1 MKRNIQGLLSVIC
14 ILAAGALWGM
24 MGIFVRILT
33 AWGFTTVQITA
44 MRILAAALSFLIFL
58 LICDRSKLQICLK
71 DIWLFLGM
79 GVGSVLLMS
88 VCYFSTMQR
97 ASLSVAAILLYTS
110 PIFVM
115 LMSVLFLKEKFTSQK
130 LFALLCAFAGCICVT
145 GIGGEQSISGFGIA
159 TGLLSGF
166 SYALYSIFGAVA
178 LKKYHSYTV
187 SAYAFF
193 FAAAGELI
201 IGDVPGIC
209 TKIADAPNAGIIAL
223 VILLMAVLTGFLPY
237 LLYTYGLQGAE
248 ASKAAIM
255 ATVEPMVATILGIV
269 IFHEKMSLPSA
280 VGIALI
286 LLAIL
291 ILNNFGRKVHME

>member
-33 AWGFTTVQITA
+33 AWGFATVQITA

-58 LICDRSKLQICLK
+58 LICDRSKLRICLK

-88 VCYFSTMQR
+88 ICYFSTMQR

-130 LFALLCAFAGCICVT
+130 LFALLFAFAGCICVT
-145 GIGGEQSISGFGIA
+145 GIGGEQSISGLGIA

-237 LLYTYGLQGAE
+237 LLYTYGLQGVE

>member
-33 AWGFTTVQITA
+33 AWGFATVQITA

-58 LICDRSKLQICLK
+58 LICDRSKLRICLK

-88 VCYFSTMQR
+88 ICYFSTMQR

-130 LFALLCAFAGCICVT
+130 LFALLFAFAGCICVT

-201 IGDVPGIC
+201 IGDVPGIG
-209 TKIADAPNAGIIAL
+209 KKLAAAPNVAVIVL

-237 LLYTYGLQGAE
+237 LLYTYGLQGVE

-286 LLAIL
+286 LFAIL